1 MKLRR
6 PPPSRLLCLAIP
18 VFWGIIVAAVPPIK
32 EAPEGDAVRAQIVP
46 LLRDLD
52 SERFV
57 VRQEA
62 ASRLGQLAAQPELAE
77 TVAAEFQRVLG
88 SSGTSLEVRKQLEA
102 LLGKDAARPQPPQE
116 HVSPE
121 EIDRLIAQL
130 EDNSYGVR
138 VGAAKRL
145 QWLLGNPKTVGPI
158 LNRLKRRMDGDGL
171 TADARQWLEPL
182 YSRAHALWL
191 ASSDPA
197 DWDLRP
203 VSQGEMVRWLDEL
216 ERTPES
222 PSRPGQPRVEPAAL
236 REFRDLMARSEYVAK
251 AEAMLKARLEK
262 QGLSAGA
269 AQRFQELLDL
279 TRPAMVAECWF
290 GARLSNTQH
299 LIVGV
304 PSMGPGAQRPSHFD
318 RIDDKTARCVS
329 GQNLSPGDYPVGVAI
344 PHPKQPGYFFHLV
357 NLTTPRHK
365 LAYGYVTQNTEKK
378 RLADISRRTFDRL
391 LALRRPLD
399 PTDVP
404 VLAVLDSRELSRFAG
419 RFFEVVD
426 DRPLLENARENLPLL
441 QPGGLPAPRPAYRP
455 GVGPPNSAGWQLSQH
470 RCLCVLLA
478 ANGTREAVP
487 GLLKAIAA
495 KRFLP
500 PAPSTPEKLEWI
512 AALAIAQRD
521 PWPQADAWLGSLLGN
536 TDALV
541 IQQDAAPQLGATAA
555 AILLERHREEPGQ
568 FGILPADDARFPTV
582 RLAGYRFASREA
594 QDKVQRWW
602 REHEAKAAPARP
614 GGAGH

>member
-1 MKLRR
+1 MNPRR
-6 PPPSRLLCLAIP
+6 PPPSWLLCLVIP
-18 VFWGIIVAAVPPIK
+18 VFWGAISAAVPPIK
-32 EAPEGDAVRAQIVP
+32 EAPEGLAIRAQIAP

-62 ASRLGQLAAQPELAE
+62 AMRLGRLAAQPEWAE

-121 EIDRLIAQL
+121 EIDRLVAQL

-145 QWLLGNPKTVGPI
+145 QWLLENPKMVCPI
-158 LNRLKRRMDGDGL
+158 LNRLKRRMDGDRL
-171 TADARQWLEPL
+171 TTDARQWLEPL
-182 YSRAHALWL
+182 YNRAHALWL
-191 ASSDPA
+191 TGDPA
-197 DWDLRP
+197 DCDLRP
-203 VSQGEMVRWLDEL
+203 VSQDEMVRWLDEL
-216 ERTPES
+216 ERTPEA
-222 PSRPGQPRVEPAAL
+222 PSRPGQPHVEPAAL

-269 AQRFQELLDL
+269 ARRFQELLDL

-304 PSMGPGAQRPSHFD
+304 PSMGPLAQRPSHFD
-318 RIDDKTARCVS
+318 RIDDKTAHCVS

-399 PTDVP
+399 PADLP
-404 VLAVLDSRELSRFAG
+404 VFAVLDPRELSRFAG

-426 DRPLLENARENLPLL
+426 DQPLPEKARENLPTW
-441 QPGGLPAPRPAYRP
+441 QPVGPPGPRPAYRP
-455 GVGPPNSAGWQLSQH
+455 GVGPPNSPGWQLSQH

-478 ANGTREAVP
+478 ANGTREAAP
-487 GLLKAIAA
+487 GLLRAVAA

-500 PAPSTPEKLEWI
+500 PTPSAPEKLEWI

-541 IQQDAAPQLGATAA
+541 IQQEAAPQLGATAA

-568 FGILPADDARFPTV
+568 FGILPGDDSRFPTV
-582 RLAGYRFASREA
+582 RLAGYRFASPEA
-594 QDKVQRWW
+594 RDKVQRWW

-614 GGAGH
+614 AGAGP